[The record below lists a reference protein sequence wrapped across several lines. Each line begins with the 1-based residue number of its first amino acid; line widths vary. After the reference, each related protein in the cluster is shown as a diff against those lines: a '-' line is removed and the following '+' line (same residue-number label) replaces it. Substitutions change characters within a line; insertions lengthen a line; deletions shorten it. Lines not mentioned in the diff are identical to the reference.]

1 MTASSPPDS
10 PVLLILDTTSTQFSV
25 ALVCGSQILA
35 EFGVVTRQT
44 SSLVISDID
53 FVLQRA
59 GYTLAGL
66 DGFGVLIGPG
76 SFTGLRVGLATIQAM
91 SQALKRPVVTATTL
105 EVLTATIPI
114 FSNPVWVWVVHTS
127 YRDEVYAQ
135 CFQLGPGTEPQPITE
150 PFAGHKNQIADIIT
164 VFLRNPPTFAA
175 AGFFT
180 GDAIPSLSARL
191 QAEADEQRVQ
201 FFPLDQTSQM
211 NYLIESGGWYCIQS
225 PTFLAPTAAGLFL
238 NRWREGKQIGAHEI
252 DACYVRPSEAELKLI
267 QPAESQV

>member
-1 MTASSPPDS
+1 MTVSSPPDS

-25 ALVCGSQILA
+25 ALVRGSQLLA

-53 FVLQRA
+53 FVLHRA
-59 GYTLAGL
+59 GCAVTEL
-66 DGFGVLIGPG
+66 DGFGVLVGPG

-91 SQALKRPVVTATTL
+91 SQALNRPVVTATTL
-105 EVLTATIPI
+105 EALTTAVPS
-114 FSNPVWVWVVHTS
+114 FSTPVWAWVVQIS

-135 CFQLGPGTEPQPITE
+135 CFRLESGTGPQPLTEPV
-150 PFAGHKNQIADIIT
+150 AGHKNQIAEIVT
-164 VFLRNPPTFAA
+164 VFLRTPPTFAA

-180 GDAIPSLSARL
+180 GDAIPTLSGRL
-191 QAEADEQRVQ
+191 QSEADKQHVQ
-201 FFPLDQTSQM
+201 FFPLDQASQM

-225 PTFLAPTAAGLFL
+225 PTFLAPTAARLFL

-267 QPAESQV
+267 QPVESQA

>member
-1 MTASSPPDS
+1 MIVPSSPDS

-25 ALVCGSQILA
+25 ALVCGSQLLA

-59 GYTLAGL
+59 GCALTEL
-66 DGFGVLIGPG
+66 DGFGVLVGPG

-91 SQALKRPVVTATTL
+91 SQVLKRPVVTATTL
-105 EVLTATIPI
+105 EVLTAAVPT
-114 FSNPVWVWVVHTS
+114 FSTPVWAWVVQIS

-135 CFQLGPGTEPQPITE
+135 CFRLEAGIEPQPITE
-150 PFAGHKNQIADIIT
+150 ALAGHKHQIAEIIT
-164 VFLRNPPTFAA
+164 VFLRNPPTFAT

-180 GDAIPSLSARL
+180 GDAIPLLSAGL
-191 QAEADEQRVQ
+191 QAEADKQQVQ
-201 FFPLDQTSQM
+201 FFPLDQISQM

-225 PTFLAPTAAGLFL
+225 PTFLASAAAKLFL
-238 NRWREGKQIGAHEI
+238 NRWRDGKQIGAHEI

-267 QPAESQV
+267 QPAESQA